1 MNRTHQALVAGLFAA
16 LIFASSACSLD
27 SHKDGPE
34 GLEDLGSQSFTG
46 GHSAD
51 GPDLDDPSVLASV
64 SQNIFIGR
72 VVEELGETDAGG
84 FTETVYLV
92 EVEENLL
99 NELRGTVRV
108 AKGGPAENFEDGS
121 GELAPQETFLMA
133 TRYYP
138 RLNWHTLATWEP
150 VNQSSIEGVRS
161 EIQSGVANPAPPLN
175 PGAPELPVPAATAG
189 AVDPAQPRALI
200 PSEAEVAETPEAGV
214 DATTTADSPTTRP
227 R

>member
-1 MNRTHQALVAGLFAA
+1 MNRSHRAILAGFSAI
-16 LIFASSACSLD
+16 LIVASSACASD
-27 SHKDGPE
+27 SHQDGAE
-34 GLEDLGSQSFTG
+34 GPGDLGSQSFTG

-51 GPDLDDPSVLASV
+51 GPDLDNPSVLASV

-99 NELRGTVRV
+99 NELSGTVRV
-108 AKGGPAENFEDGS
+108 AKGGASENFQDGS
-121 GELAPQETFLMA
+121 GELAPQQSFLMA
-133 TRYYP
+133 TRYSP

-150 VNQSSIEGVRS
+150 VDQSSLA
-161 EIQSGVANPAPPLN
+161 EIQSGIANPAPPLN
-175 PGAPELPVPAATAG
+175 PGEPELPVPAATAG
-189 AVDPAQPRALI
+189 AVDPAQPRALV
-200 PSEAEVAETPEAGV
+200 PSEVAEAPEGGV
-214 DATTTADSPTTRP
+214 DATTTASSPATP